1 LESKVREEIIKN
13 LATETLHETFLTSA
27 LECIIQSDI
36 YQNTVSA
43 NIDPLQQKKID
54 MNKLDTV
61 LQSKI
66 QLRQL
71 RNEEN
76 FGVQVVAYFIR
87 RYQQMKQAFS
97 CTEQPSEEKT
107 SMNTS
112 NGNSKSPGS
121 AGGGEV
127 FRAFTTNG
135 TCVITEDFIK
145 KVEEIAAI
153 ESKTDFYRTTLNG
166 TRFHNYVEEQI
177 QVHMDAYCKGHKSRF
192 KGELYKDA
200 KDHIEVYVKLMYYV
214 QRGLITSFE
223 DEGEKFINASWGE
236 ISKFCFVLFCFVFA
250 SLVLACLNIYVFR
263 LSKVIRH
270 IHIYIL
276 LIIV

>member
-1 LESKVREEIIKN
+1 
-13 LATETLHETFLTSA
+13 
-27 LECIIQSDI
+27 
-36 YQNTVSA
+36 
-43 NIDPLQQKKID
+43 
-54 MNKLDTV
+54 
-61 LQSKI
+61 
-66 QLRQL
+66 
-71 RNEEN
+71 
-76 FGVQVVAYFIR
+76 
-87 RYQQMKQAFS
+87 
-97 CTEQPSEEKT
+97 
-107 SMNTS
+107 MNTS

-153 ESKTDFYRTTLNG
+153 ESKTDFYRTTVNG
-166 TRFHNYVEEQI
+166 TRFHNIVEEQI

-223 DEGEKFINASWGE
+223 DQGEKFINASWGE
-236 ISKFCFVLFCFVFA
+236 ISKFCFVLFCFCLA
-250 SLVLACLNIYVFR
+250 RACLSQYIRISSVKCYKTYTYIHTFYYCLGATHIPEIITATKAFSTTSVRVSVICSYSNESEKNNIEGAISAAN
-263 LSKVIRH
+263 LSVPLTAIHSSITLPTGTQLFFLHH
-270 IHIYIL
+270 ISYDEKNVL
-276 LIIV
+276 LPFIVLEEMQGRQLRDQGRK

>member
-27 LECIIQSDI
+27 LESIIQSDI
-36 YQNTVSA
+36 YQNTESFV
-43 NIDPLQQKKID
+43 DPLQQKKVD
-54 MNKLDTV
+54 MKKLDTV
-61 LQSKI
+61 LQSQMK
-66 QLRQL
+66 LRPL
-71 RNEEN
+71 RNEEK

-153 ESKTDFYRTTLNG
+153 ESKTNFYRFTVNG
-166 TRFHNYVEEQI
+166 TRFHNCVEEQI

-223 DEGEKFINASWGE
+223 DQGEKFINASWGE
-236 ISKFCFVLFCFVFA
+236 ISKFCFVLFLPRSCLLVSIYTYFV
-250 SLVLACLNIYVFR
+250 CQR
-263 LSKVIRH
+263 L
-270 IHIYIL
+270 
-276 LIIV
+276 